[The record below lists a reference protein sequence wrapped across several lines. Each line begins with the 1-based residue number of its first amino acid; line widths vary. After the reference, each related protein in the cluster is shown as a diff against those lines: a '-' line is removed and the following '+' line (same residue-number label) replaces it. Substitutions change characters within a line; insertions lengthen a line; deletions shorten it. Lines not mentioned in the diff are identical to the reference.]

1 MCLLLILEMV
11 GRLARNEGICLGA
24 PVDRQQ
30 DIRIEFN
37 VTEYRRPGNED
48 GAPASGG
55 RRVNGT
61 LTRKFPRYPDH
72 FPARFSDL
80 HPYNEFAKETAVL
93 GNREGKDCAF
103 RKAASSKLSVSGK
116 ARSFQCYI
124 KPWMRVKVE

>member
-1 MCLLLILEMV
+1 MV

-61 LTRKFPRYPDH
+61 LTRKFLDTRITFRQDSLNYILKTSSRRRRRFCEIGMARTAH
-72 FPARFSDL
+72 SARQPAANYRSRERRDLFS
-80 HPYNEFAKETAVL
+80 AT
-93 GNREGKDCAF
+93 
-103 RKAASSKLSVSGK
+103 SSHGCEWRL
-116 ARSFQCYI
+116 
-124 KPWMRVKVE
+124 